1 MPWFDVTS
9 LRKNPCV
16 YQVKKESLVLKYSF
30 RIRLFELWKSGS
42 METLSQTLEEAG
54 LGIDTTGLSYY
65 QQMVHQ
71 FKMGGF
77 PMATPMESA
86 EAPDAPEVHP
96 LILSGKF
103 EWCNNK
109 TGITIKPS
117 FEREIRANLPEI
129 TVEGSLRNAGIDPL
143 DAGYQRVQ
151 RIKKSM
157 EKVVL
162 AFMEKDDNR
171 PELQKEE
178 IQYIMIPPYTDG
190 IRGSRVILK
199 DVFFNDAC
207 LILPQGLDV
216 ILEVFALKPE
226 WFPEQEQILLREKLN
241 TWIPQE
247 CAEPSL
253 SPLLLQITGNR
264 EQAMAA
270 MLAEGFEEIRGLLP
284 RADIETKRRLCQ
296 LVAKIP
302 KDPWGYY
309 TIRKVLEKT
318 GIAKSTYYALL
329 GDEEYGRGKQR
340 REEREQEDL
349 RSIRLTVEYKGY
361 AKGYRQVY
369 MMLKQVTGVSLSLNR
384 VRTLMRRHGLNLGI
398 RRPSKKRKA
407 NRELTARNLKPNI
420 LGRKFRLYRPNE
432 VRLTDVTYLDYS
444 DGHRA
449 YGSASIDPVTGR
461 LVCFVVSG
469 NNDLQLALDTLTAMD
484 SYPAVNGG
492 ILHSDQGILYFADDF
507 QDEVTIHGLIQSM
520 SRRGNCL
527 DNSPQESFFGHF
539 KDECPYKNCRD
550 LEELQATIDAYR
562 VYYNEERHMWN
573 RMQMTPAAYEKY
585 LKGLSDEQYA
595 SYMAELEDEY
605 RRKKEAAAA
614 KAVEHARQQRET
626 IKKALEEWKN
636 ENRGQGQGI

>member
-1 MPWFDVTS
+1 MKLCFECSLHVLIAGLAEQREHVLLVAFDAGLIERIDAEHIAGNCTCLLEEVDQPAEGFLS
-9 LRKNPCV
+9 GII
-16 YQVKKESLVLKYSF
+16 ELKDDIRNAALGMCKDRAF
-30 RIRLFELWKSGS
+30 QCAAVDDAHILAGQEVQAVRILCIRLK
-42 METLSQTLEEAG
+42 
-54 LGIDTTGLSYY
+54 
-65 QQMVHQ
+65 
-71 FKMGGF
+71 
-77 PMATPMESA
+77 
-86 EAPDAPEVHP
+86 
-96 LILSGKF
+96 
-103 EWCNNK
+103 
-109 TGITIKPS
+109 
-117 FEREIRANLPEI
+117 
-129 TVEGSLRNAGIDPL
+129 
-143 DAGYQRVQ
+143 
-151 RIKKSM
+151 
-157 EKVVL
+157 
-162 AFMEKDDNR
+162 
-171 PELQKEE
+171 
-178 IQYIMIPPYTDG
+178 
-190 IRGSRVILK
+190 
-199 DVFFNDAC
+199 
-207 LILPQGLDV
+207 
-216 ILEVFALKPE
+216 
-226 WFPEQEQILLREKLN
+226 EQILLREKLN

-626 IKKALEEWKN
+626 IKKASIFPCHAKRISVETMFTLKECHLRKDQFHISFHIIILPRPTNPHLVHTLYSKLFQVLNILESHT
-636 ENRGQGQGI
+636 

>member
-1 MPWFDVTS
+1 MFRFDVGS
-9 LRKNPCV
+9 LCENPYV
-16 YQVKKESLVLKYSF
+16 YQVRKDSLVLKYSF

-42 METLSQTLEEAG
+42 MEKLSQTLEESG

-65 QQMVHQ
+65 QQMIHQ

-86 EAPDAPEVHP
+86 EAPDAPELHP

-109 TGITIKPS
+109 TGITIKQS
-117 FEREIRANLPEI
+117 FEREIRAALPGI
-129 TVEGSLRNAGIDPL
+129 SVEDSLRNAGIDPL
-143 DAGYQRVQ
+143 DAGYQRVR

-157 EKVVL
+157 EKEAL
-162 AFMEKDDNR
+162 ALKEKEDDR
-171 PELQKEE
+171 LELKKEE
-178 IQYIMIPPYTDG
+178 IQYIMSHPYTDG
-190 IRGSRVILK
+190 IRRSRVILK
-199 DVFFNDAC
+199 DAFFNDAC
-207 LILPQGLDV
+207 LILPRGLDV
-216 ILEVFALKPE
+216 ILGVFALKPE
-226 WFPEQEQILLREKLN
+226 WFSEQEQILFQEKLN

-247 CAEPSL
+247 CTGPSL
-253 SPLLLQITGNR
+253 SPLLLQITGDR
-264 EQAMAA
+264 EQAMTA
-270 MLAEGFEEIRGLLP
+270 MLAEGFEEIRRLLP

-309 TIRKVLEKT
+309 TIRKVLEKI
-318 GIAKSTYYALL
+318 GMAKSTYYALL
-329 GDEEYGRGKQR
+329 GDEGYGRGKER
-340 REEREQEDL
+340 REEREKEDL
-349 RSIRLTVEYKGY
+349 RLIRQTVEYKGY

-384 VRTLMRRHGLNLGI
+384 VRTLMHRHGLDPGI
-398 RRPSKKRKA
+398 RRPSRNRKA
-407 NRELTARNLKPNI
+407 NRELIARNLKPNI

-432 VRLTDVTYLDYS
+432 VRLTDVTYLDHG

-469 NNDLQLALDTLTAMD
+469 NNDLKLALDTLTAMD

-492 ILHSDQGILYFADDF
+492 ILHSDQGILYFTDDF

-550 LEELQATIDAYR
+550 LEELQTTIDAYR
-562 VYYNEERHMWN
+562 VYYNEERHMWD
-573 RMQMTPAAYEKY
+573 RMQMTPAAYEEY
-585 LKGLSDEQYA
+585 LKGLPDEQYA
-595 SYMAELEDEY
+595 SYMAELEEEY

-614 KAVEHARQQRET
+614 KAVERARQQKEA
-626 IKKALEEWKN
+626 IKKALEEWKD
-636 ENRGQGQGI
+636 EDRGQEQGV